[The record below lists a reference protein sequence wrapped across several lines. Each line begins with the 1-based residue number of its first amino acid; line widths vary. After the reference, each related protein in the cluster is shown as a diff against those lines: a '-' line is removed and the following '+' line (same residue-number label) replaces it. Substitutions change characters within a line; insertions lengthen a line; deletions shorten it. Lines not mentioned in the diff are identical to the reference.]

1 MQMAVIEYS
10 RSILG
15 LADANSTEMND
26 KTAHPVVNLMEEQKT
41 ITDKGGTM
49 RLGAWKC
56 DLKHDSLAY
65 KIYGKETISER
76 HRHRYEYNSNYVAQL
91 QNAGLIAS
99 GVNPDTGL
107 VEIIEIEDHPFF
119 IGVQYHPEYKSTVAN
134 PHPIFVNFV
143 AAAVQA
149 KKK

>member
-1 MQMAVIEYS
+1 
-10 RSILG
+10 
-15 LADANSTEMND
+15 
-26 KTAHPVVNLMEEQKT
+26 MEEQKT

-56 DLKHDSLAY
+56 DLKEGSLAY
-65 KIYGKETISER
+65 KIYGKEAISER

-107 VEIIEIEDHPFF
+107 VEVVEIENHPFF

-134 PHPIFVNFV
+134 PHPIFVSFV